1 MRYLIWPL
9 LILLIVF
16 RYFTTRPVYKNGDTV
31 RITATVYSDPVNY
44 PGSQGIKIG
53 GLRFYLPVFP
63 EISYG
68 DRIIVEGTVDSG
80 KLKNPKLI
88 SVTESQGFGSGF
100 RNKIISFYQTVLP
113 QPMSGLI
120 AGITLGSKGTLASDF
135 WQQIKNTGIVY
146 MISAS
151 GIKVTF
157 LVSFLMG
164 VLTFFLPR
172 KKAIIIVIIAIIMYL
187 FISGFGAS
195 PVRAAVMAFLAFFGQ
210 ETGRLV
216 SSWRILFLT
225 AGIML
230 AVQPDWLTDIGF
242 ALSFVSIASIMLF
255 NKRIERLLKFI
266 PEVLKESLS
275 ISLSAQIGLSPIL
288 FVTFGQFNIWSPLI
302 NVLVL
307 WTVPFV
313 MILGSLGGVVGLM
326 WPFLGRFI
334 LLVSYPLLWWFCKI
348 VSVFS

>member
-1 MRYLIWPL
+1 
-9 LILLIVF
+9 
-16 RYFTTRPVYKNGDTV
+16 
-31 RITATVYSDPVNY
+31 
-44 PGSQGIKIG
+44 
-53 GLRFYLPVFP
+53 
-63 EISYG
+63 
-68 DRIIVEGTVDSG
+68 
-80 KLKNPKLI
+80 
-88 SVTESQGFGSGF
+88 
-100 RNKIISFYQTVLP
+100 
-113 QPMSGLI
+113 MSGLI